1 MFNNDVEKLNASV
14 IPIIESTY
22 NDMTN
27 TEKIIANYFIDNTS
41 QQEDFSASSISEKLH
56 VSEASLT
63 RFAKKCGYSGYREFI
78 YAYRENIPK
87 DFQFED
93 QVTKRVLSN
102 YEETLEK
109 TYSLIDEK
117 KIKHIAHSVIK
128 AERIYFYGIGSS
140 GLVALEMKSRSMRLG
155 LNCDAFTDPDLM
167 KMNSA
172 LLDENCIVIALSL
185 SSESSVIFEALEKA
199 SQNHAKTVLFTA
211 NVREPFKDIC
221 DEVVA
226 VANKEYLNYG
236 NKITPQ
242 FPLLVMIDILYSYLL
257 ELDYNSPRNKFIST
271 LEALNK
277 IEE

>member
-1 MFNNDVEKLNASV
+1 MFEKDTEKLNASV

-22 NDMTN
+22 NNMTN
-27 TEKIIANYFIDNTS
+27 TEKIIADYFINNTS
-41 QQEDFSASSISEKLH
+41 HNEDFSASSMSKKLH

-63 RFAKKCGYSGYREFI
+63 RFSKKCGYSGYREFI
-78 YAYRENIPK
+78 YAYTENIPK
-87 DFQFED
+87 DFKFHD
-93 QVTKRVLSN
+93 QVTSRVLAN
-102 YEETLEK
+102 YQTILEK

-117 KIKHIAHSVIK
+117 KIKRIAHSVIE

-140 GLVALEMKSRSMRLG
+140 GLVAFEMKSRSMRLG
-155 LNCDAFTDPDLM
+155 LHCDAFTDPDLM

-172 LLDENCIVIALSL
+172 LLDENCIAIALSL
-185 SSESSVIFEALEKA
+185 SSESPVIYEALKKA
-199 SQNHAKTVLFTA
+199 KQNEAKTVLFTA
-211 NVREPFKDIC
+211 NITEPFKEIC
-221 DEVVA
+221 DEVVT

-257 ELDYNSPRNKFIST
+257 ELDYNSPKSKFKST